1 MAAVLIGDREAFA
14 KLYQRHGPAVHRL
27 CQRLIPDP
35 QRAEDAFT
43 DAFLNALRKAHTWT
57 PKRPVRPWLLRIA
70 RNRCLNLRRDEQR
83 RRTLSLDASAG
94 KDPGASSGEGA
105 ALGARLSGNETPPPE
120 RVARQESLVQLRE
133 AMAQLPDSQREVI
146 EMRMFDGLSCAEIG
160 QVLDCKVG
168 TVWSRIHN
176 AMESL
181 RVSMEKEEKSS

>member
-1 MAAVLIGDREAFA
+1 MAAVVIGDREAFA

-27 CQRLIPDP
+27 CRRLIPDP

-43 DAFLNALRKAHTWT
+43 DVFLNALRKAHTWT
-57 PKRPVRPWLLRIA
+57 PERPVRPWLLRIA

-83 RRTLSLDASAG
+83 RRTLSLDVSSG
-94 KDPGASSGEGA
+94 KGLGGSSGEGA

-120 RVARQESLVQLRE
+120 RVVRQESLVQLRE
-133 AMAQLPDSQREVI
+133 ALERLSEAHREVI
-146 EMRMFDGLSCAEIG
+146 EMRMFDGLACAEIA

-168 TVWSRIHN
+168 TVWSRIHS

-181 RVSMEKEEKSS
+181 RAAMEAGEKSS